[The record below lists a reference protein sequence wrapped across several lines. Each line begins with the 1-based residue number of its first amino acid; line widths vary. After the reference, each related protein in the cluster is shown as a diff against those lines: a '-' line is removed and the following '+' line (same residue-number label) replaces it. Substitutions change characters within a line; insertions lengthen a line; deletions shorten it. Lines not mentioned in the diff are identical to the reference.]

1 MKTYTESVEKTA
13 RLLNICASLCEKSNF
28 RPREI
33 SRKLNTCNN
42 AFYDAVRIGLFTK
55 FSRGKYKANKDGY
68 TEKDAKAVLKFRAIR
83 DNQRK
88 SKQRN
93 KQKIEIDT
101 QRQQMVINLPPD
113 FSQTI
118 EQSIEQLKAAGYKIM
133 APVQDWREV

>member
-55 FSRGKYKANKDGY
+55 LGRAKYKANKDSY
-68 TEKDAKAVLKFRAIR
+68 TENDAKAVIEFHRISEK
-83 DNQRK
+83 QRK
-88 SKQRN
+88 SKLKN
-93 KQKIEIDT
+93 SNGT
-101 QRQQMVINLPPD
+101 QRQQMVINLSPA

>member
-28 RPREI
+28 NPRDI
-33 SRKLNTCNN
+33 SRQLKTCNSS
-42 AFYDAVRIGLFTK
+42 FYDAVSIGLFTK
-55 FSRGKYKANKDGY
+55 VGPSQYKANKDSY
-68 TEKDAKAVLKFRAIR
+68 TEKDAKAVIEFRGI
-83 DNQRK
+83 
-88 SKQRN
+88 KQRN
-93 KQKIEIDT
+93 SKLKNSNDT
-101 QRQQMVINLPPD
+101 PRQQMVINLPPA

>member
-28 RPREI
+28 NPRDI
-33 SRKLNTCNN
+33 SRQLKTCNSS
-42 AFYDAVRIGLFTK
+42 FYDAVSIGLFTK
-55 FSRGKYKANKDGY
+55 VGPNQYKANKDSY
-68 TEKDAKAVLKFRAIR
+68 TEKDAKAVIQFRGIK
-83 DNQRK
+83 QRK

-93 KQKIEIDT
+93 NQKIEIDT
-101 QRQQMVINLPPD
+101 QRQQMVINLPPA

-118 EQSIEQLKAAGYKIM
+118 EQSIEQLKSAGYKIM